1 MKFFLFG
8 LIVLA
13 ILTALHFYRG
23 RVWTGSADHSTSAR
37 KVADVHDIAVK
48 LDINA
53 KPSLFILLSADGS
66 INRSGSGTSE
76 NKNPDLFI
84 GLTDPAIFKA
94 VRSHLTEVMLQRVG
108 QTFPHQNARGA
119 PCKLTLMFQFNDGTS
134 GGSVYLYGAD
144 SEGPPSDVVG
154 FVTAALRETDSW
166 YQRQLRMVSGGG

>member
-13 ILTALHFYRG
+13 ILTALYFYRG

-66 INRSGSGTSE
+66 INRSG
-76 NKNPDLFI
+76 L
-84 GLTDPAIFKA
+84 
-94 VRSHLTEVMLQRVG
+94 RQR
-108 QTFPHQNARGA
+108 
-119 PCKLTLMFQFNDGTS
+119 
-134 GGSVYLYGAD
+134 
-144 SEGPPSDVVG
+144 
-154 FVTAALRETDSW
+154 
-166 YQRQLRMVSGGG
+166 